1 MVITPEDAYTQ
12 GGQDEKK
19 KKKHTLSLEGPQ
31 LHLKVLGKSSP
42 PWRSHAFL
50 IIGTSQFSGA
60 TG

>member
-19 KKKHTLSLEGPQ
+19 KTHSLEGPQ